1 MKIGKN
7 PCPKCRENGHDDKG
21 DNLYHYGE
29 GLGSYCFSC
38 GYTVL
43 SDVQKEAR
51 GIDAFDWFENMEAEV
66 STREKLTKEEL
77 DKIKGYTG
85 QDGQGT
91 RGITNETYKA
101 YAVRFKYNEEDGEV
115 VEHYYP
121 YTEDSVASGYKV
133 RTLPKTF
140 SVVGKIGSGSDLFG
154 QWKFKNSSGKF
165 CVLVAGE
172 VDCLSAFQML
182 EDKRKSGSSSFD
194 PIPVVSAA
202 TGENGSHKQI
212 AKHYEWFDRFQHV
225 IVIYDQD
232 PTGKEAVK
240 ELVKVLPKGKM
251 CVVDL
256 PAKDINKMLEDGKQQ
271 EFVNAFWKYHP
282 YTPDGIIGSSQ
293 LRDKLREYAATEKI
307 PLPPFMSKV
316 QKLMA
321 GGIPLGVTCCLGS
334 SSGSG
339 KSTFTDEMLFFWIYN
354 SPHKVGVISLESD
367 SGSYAMKIL
376 SRRVGRKIELIESVE
391 DKLAYLDSPEVLA
404 AENDLYEDEQGN
416 NRFYLIEDRDGGWKN
431 MQASIMNLIVT
442 CGVKVIVIDPLQD
455 LMAGMSLEQQEQV
468 SSWLK
473 GVIKSHGVT
482 FILINHVRKNSNSS
496 KANSQGADLTEEDF
510 HGSSTIFKSSACN
523 LLFNRNKEAED
534 PIERNTTIMKMS
546 KCRWSGQTSPYAG
559 KFFYDNATH
568 ILHDF
573 DEYMSTHGP
582 KDF

>member
-7 PCPKCRENGHDDKG
+7 PCPKCREKGRDDKG
-21 DNLYHYGE
+21 DNFYYYGE
-29 GLGSYCFSC
+29 GLGGYCFSC
-38 GYTVL
+38 SHTIL
-43 SDVQKEAR
+43 SDSEKEAR
-51 GIDAFDWFENMEAEV
+51 GIDAFDWFENMEEEV

-85 QDGQGT
+85 VDGRGS
-91 RGITNETYKA
+91 RGISNATYKA
-101 YAVRFKYNEEDGEV
+101 YAVRFKYDEETGELTH
-115 VEHYYP
+115 HYYP
-121 YTEDSVASGYKV
+121 YTEDNIASGYKV
-133 RTLPKTF
+133 RKLPKEF
-140 SVVGKIGSGSDLFG
+140 SVIGKIGSKTDLFG
-154 QWKFKNSSGKF
+154 QWKWKNASGKF
-165 CVLVAGE
+165 VVLVAGC
-172 VDCLSAFQML
+172 VDCLSAYQML
-182 EDKRKSGSSSFD
+182 EENRTTRNSTFD
-194 PIPVVSAA
+194 SIPVVSAA
-202 TGENGSHKQI
+202 TGENGSHKQV
-212 AKHYEWFDRFQHV
+212 ANHYDWFDRFQHI

-232 PTGKEAVK
+232 TTGKEAVK

-256 PAKDINKMLEDGKQQ
+256 PAKDINKMLEEGRQQ
-271 EFVNAFWKYHP
+271 EFINSFWKYHP

-293 LRDKLREYAATEKI
+293 LRDKLREYASTEKI

-316 QKLMA
+316 QNLMA
-321 GGIPLGVTCCLGS
+321 GGIPLGVSCCLGS

-376 SRRVGRKIELIESVE
+376 SRRVGKKIELIESVA
-391 DKLAYLDSPEVLA
+391 DKMAYLNSPEVLA
-404 AENDLYEDEQGN
+404 AENDLYEDEFGN
-416 NRFYLIEDRDGGWKN
+416 DRFYLIEDRDGGWKS
-431 MQASIMNLIVT
+431 MQSSIMSLIVT

-482 FILINHVRKNSNSS
+482 FILINHVRKNSSGS

-523 LLFNRNKEAED
+523 LLFNRNKEDED
-534 PIERNTTIMKMS
+534 PVARNTTIMKMS

-559 KFFYDNATH
+559 KFYYDNATH
-568 ILHDF
+568 TLYDF
-573 DEYMSTHGP
+573 DEYMATHGP
-582 KDF
+582 KGF